1 MRTRW
6 ITLLLA
12 FGVSVTLAGQ
22 QYSYKKTSA
31 DVTVA
36 GTAIALFSSTDV
48 SGNAGHPAATVGVCA
63 LSTANIRVSY
73 DGTDPTASLGVLLTP
88 GIYTITGTD
97 VMLAMKGIRSTS
109 TSATWSCV
117 VQGQ

>member
-12 FGVSVTLAGQ
+12 FGVSATLTAQ
-22 QYSYKKTSA
+22 QFTYKKTSA

-48 SGNAGHPAATVGVCA
+48 SGNAGHPAATVANCT

-73 DGTDPTASLGVLLTP
+73 DGTDPTASLGQVLVP
-88 GIYTITGTD
+88 GVYTITGND
-97 VMLAMKGIRSTS
+97 VMLAMKGIRTTS
-109 TSATWSCV
+109 TSATWSCI